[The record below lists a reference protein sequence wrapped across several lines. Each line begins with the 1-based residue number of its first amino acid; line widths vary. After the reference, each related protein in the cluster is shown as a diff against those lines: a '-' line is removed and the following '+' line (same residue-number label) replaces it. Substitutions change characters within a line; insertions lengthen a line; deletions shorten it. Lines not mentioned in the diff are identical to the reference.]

1 MLIDPVVPTGRVLRL
16 EKNNTHGD
24 GLSLPPSLAI
34 RDLAFNM
41 VPDNLVTAFFRR
53 YQTKAVNNGT
63 HVSYFGEQAET
74 PNILGNQTELFF

>member
-1 MLIDPVVPTGRVLRL
+1 MACVLAFYGCLNMVIAGTGVCVYLLIDPVVPTGGVLRL

-41 VPDNLVTAFFRR
+41 VPDNLVTASCSF
-53 YQTKAVNNGT
+53 T
-63 HVSYFGEQAET
+63 
-74 PNILGNQTELFF
+74 I